1 VASVSDEDLQG
12 TTIRFAR
19 FFGDCEDTT
28 EGVTD
33 VDEATNECETIQIL
47 TNAFNAENEHGIVV
61 ERLGGAAWDTYYEAL
76 DSAYAGGSAP
86 DIAVMH
92 GSQLPGYAQRD
103 LLLPLDDSLEATGAD
118 IEDASEAARAAVTY
132 EGGTYGLPF
141 DVHAGL
147 VHLNVDLFTEA
158 GLVDAEGKPVMPT
171 SPEEFLEQAET
182 LKAATGANYFGV
194 ARVNDALGVH
204 MWRSLVEQQG
214 GSVLNE
220 DVTEATLDT
229 PEAREAL
236 DFMGKVFDGGYAETD
251 QTYDA
256 AQEAFLAGETAM
268 LFNGTWVVD
277 QYDRE
282 TEFAYQTADF
292 PTLYDEPAIWGD
304 SHLWVV
310 PRQEEGDPARYRAAL
325 EFASYLYEHS
335 GDWAIHTGHLA
346 ARTSVL
352 ESEEYQQAPQRANY
366 VETGTTNARPVP
378 QSGKWPKVH
387 DAIVAN
393 ISSIW
398 FEDVSVDDALSEA
411 QQQVDAA
418 ISQ

>member
-1 VASVSDEDLQG
+1 
-12 TTIRFAR
+12 
-19 FFGDCEDTT
+19 
-28 EGVTD
+28 
-33 VDEATNECETIQIL
+33 
-47 TNAFNAENEHGIVV
+47 
-61 ERLGGAAWDTYYEAL
+61 
-76 DSAYAGGSAP
+76 
-86 DIAVMH
+86 MH

-158 GLVDAEGKPVMPT
+158 GLVDADGKPVMPT

-378 QSGKWPKVH
+378 QSGTWPKVH